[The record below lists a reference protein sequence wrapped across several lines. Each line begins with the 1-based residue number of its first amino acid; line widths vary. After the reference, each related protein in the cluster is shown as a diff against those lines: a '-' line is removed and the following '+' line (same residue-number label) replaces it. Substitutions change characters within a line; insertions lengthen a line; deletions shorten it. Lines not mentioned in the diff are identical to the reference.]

1 MIMIIGCSMM
11 YGSKGQMCNFKGV
24 MYGSLS
30 LLVFDDQV
38 NHETK
43 SKTLGVSYTIKRCDL
58 NCSFVFHQALV
69 TEFIIAA

>member
-43 SKTLGVSYTIKRCDL
+43 SKTLGVSYTI
-58 NCSFVFHQALV
+58 
-69 TEFIIAA
+69 